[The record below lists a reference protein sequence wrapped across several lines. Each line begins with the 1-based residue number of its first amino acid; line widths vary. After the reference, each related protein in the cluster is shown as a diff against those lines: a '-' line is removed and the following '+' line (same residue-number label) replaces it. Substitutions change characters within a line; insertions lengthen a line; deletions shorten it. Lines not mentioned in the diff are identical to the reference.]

1 MNSIATTSNFAI
13 FFCECLMNFSPDF
26 APNSRKEWRLL
37 LLQSNLRTQVRK
49 LPKILTFVRIKFF
62 AIIQNYSLVS
72 LDVLARPQRARP
84 APLWPSTMVPAA
96 DPWAEP
102 GAVSQRQQG
111 FCWSLAGFGFDGEK
125 WYRTLVFMFHA
136 YPVCRAKKKQYIG
149 LFGFPLQAQK
159 KQQRKRKNSFSAAA
173 ARGSS
178 DFSFPWL
185 FFFFWL
191 AITLAIRSSSKS
203 PMIIITS
210 SIKST
215 LIPLRTPRSL
225 EAAPEKVRCWTNYS
239 FLLTSK

>member
-49 LPKILTFVRIKFF
+49 LPKILTFVRVKFF

-136 YPVCRAKKKQYIG
+136 YPVCRAKKNNILAFSDF
-149 LFGFPLQAQK
+149 LFKHK
-159 KQQRKRKNSFSAAA
+159 KSSRERERIAFRPPPRAEVLIFLSLDSFS
-173 ARGSS
+173 
-178 DFSFPWL
+178 
-185 FFFFWL
+185 FFGWQ
-191 AITLAIRSSSKS
+191 
-203 PMIIITS
+203 
-210 SIKST
+210 
-215 LIPLRTPRSL
+215 
-225 EAAPEKVRCWTNYS
+225 
-239 FLLTSK
+239 